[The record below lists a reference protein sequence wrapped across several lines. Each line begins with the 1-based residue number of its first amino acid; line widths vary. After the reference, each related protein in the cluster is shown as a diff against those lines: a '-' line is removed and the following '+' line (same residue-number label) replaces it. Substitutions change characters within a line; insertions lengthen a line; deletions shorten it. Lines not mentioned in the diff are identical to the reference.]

1 MNILVLKGA
10 EHMLN
15 DYMNNFQNIVSSI
28 FFVGFKVMLI
38 ILVTL
43 LMFSL
48 IMLSI
53 GCLIKSQK
61 IKSKFLTS
69 SMCLLFGNI
78 FFLCIPFFV
87 VYIKNLI

>member
-1 MNILVLKGA
+1 
-10 EHMLN
+10 MLN

-28 FFVGFKVMLI
+28 FFVGFKVILI
-38 ILVTL
+38 ILVAL
-43 LMFSL
+43 LIFSL

-69 SMCLLFGNI
+69 SISLLFGI
-78 FFLCIPFFV
+78 VVFLCIPFFI
-87 VYIKNLI
+87 VYFKNLI

>member
-1 MNILVLKGA
+1 MI
-10 EHMLN
+10 
-15 DYMNNFQNIVSSI
+15 NNYINKFQNIVSNI

-38 ILVTL
+38 ILVAL
-43 LMFSL
+43 LIFSL
-48 IMLSI
+48 IMLAI

-69 SMCLLFGNI
+69 SICLLSGNI

-87 VYIKNLI
+87 VYFKNLI

>member
-1 MNILVLKGA
+1 
-10 EHMLN
+10 MLN

-28 FFVGFKVMLI
+28 FFVGFKVILI
-38 ILVTL
+38 ILVSL
-43 LMFSL
+43 LIFSL

-69 SMCLLFGNI
+69 SMCLLFGI
-78 FFLCIPFFV
+78 VVFLCIPFFI
-87 VYIKNLI
+87 VYFKNLI

>member
-1 MNILVLKGA
+1 
-10 EHMLN
+10 MLN
-15 DYMNNFQNIVSSI
+15 NYMNNFQNVVSSI

-38 ILVTL
+38 ILVIL
-43 LMFSL
+43 LIFSL

-69 SMCLLFGNI
+69 SISLLLGNI
-78 FFLCIPFFV
+78 VFLCIPFFI
-87 VYIKNLI
+87 VYFRNLI

>member
-1 MNILVLKGA
+1 
-10 EHMLN
+10 MLN

-38 ILVTL
+38 ILVIL
-43 LMFSL
+43 LIFSL

-69 SMCLLFGNI
+69 LISLLLGNI
-78 FFLCIPFFV
+78 VFLCIPFFI
-87 VYIKNLI
+87 VYFRNLI